1 MQALIEKIRAL
12 LARAN
17 HPNTPLAEAETA
29 LALASKLMQKHG
41 LVEGDLARAGDDD
54 IKVTMERVHVVG
66 PYRVQR
72 TNVLYEI
79 AKVHSCTGYRD
90 FDDVGASV
98 FVMFGRTSDVRAV
111 RTLFAAADILGAR
124 TLPRGSRSA
133 RTAWWQGFREGL
145 GQALATSR
153 SEFVHDTPGAGLVLA
168 DRLSRAEQEM
178 RVVAPPLRKTYSYS
192 NAASGDYER
201 GRTIGRGFGS
211 AGRSFN
217 AGVRGELT

>member
-1 MQALIEKIRAL
+1 MIEKIRAL

-41 LVEGDLARAGDDD
+41 LVEGDLTASDEHDVS
-54 IKVTMERVHVVG
+54 VTCERVRVGG

-79 AKVHSCTGYRD
+79 AKVHSCAGYRD
-90 FDDVGASV
+90 FDDDGASV
-98 FVMFGRTSDVRAV
+98 LVVFGRVSDVRAV
-111 RTLFAAADILGAR
+111 RTLFVAADLLGAR
-124 TLPRGSRSA
+124 SLPRGSRSA

-153 SEFVHDTPGAGLVLA
+153 TEFLRDTPGAGLVLA
-168 DRLSRAEQEM
+168 DRATRAEQEM
-178 RVVAPPLRKTYSYS
+178 RITAPPLRKTYSYS
-192 NAASGDYER
+192 DAASGDFQS
-201 GRTIGRGFGS
+201 GRATGRGFGA
-211 AGRSFN
+211 AGRSFTS
-217 AGVRGELT
+217 GVRGELTS

>member
-1 MQALIEKIRAL
+1 MLALIDKIRAL

-41 LVEGDLARAGDDD
+41 LVEGDLAGAVEDD
-54 IKVTMERVHVVG
+54 ITVVLERVRIEG

-79 AKVHSCTGYRD
+79 AKVHSCAGYRD
-90 FDDVGASV
+90 FDDDGASA
-98 FVMFGRTSDVRAV
+98 FVMFGRASDVRAV
-111 RTLFAAADILGAR
+111 RTLFAAADLLGAR

-153 SEFVHDTPGAGLVLA
+153 TEFLRDTPGAGLVLA
-168 DRLSRAEQEM
+168 DRATRAEQEM
-178 RVVAPPLRKTYSYS
+178 RITAPPLRKTYSYS
-192 NAASGDYER
+192 NAASGDYEN
-201 GRTIGRGFGS
+201 GRATGRNFGS
-211 AGRSFN
+211 SGRSFTS
-217 AGVRGELT
+217 GVRGELT

>member
-1 MQALIEKIRAL
+1 MLALIDKIRAL

-41 LVEGDLARAGDDD
+41 LVEGDLAGAVEDD
-54 IKVTMERVHVVG
+54 ITVVLERVRIEG

-79 AKVHSCTGYRD
+79 AKVHSCAGYRD
-90 FDDVGASV
+90 FDDDGASV
-98 FVMFGRTSDVRAV
+98 FVMFGRASDVRAV
-111 RTLFAAADILGAR
+111 RTLFAAADLLGAR

-153 SEFVHDTPGAGLVLA
+153 TEFLRDTPGAGLVLA
-168 DRLSRAEQEM
+168 DRATRAEQEM
-178 RVVAPPLRKTYSYS
+178 RITAPPLRKTYSYS
-192 NAASGDYER
+192 NAASGDYEK
-201 GRTIGRGFGS
+201 GRATGRRFGS
-211 AGRSFN
+211 SGRSFTS
-217 AGVRGELT
+217 GVRGELT

>member
-1 MQALIEKIRAL
+1 MRSLIEKIRAL

-41 LVEGDLARAGDDD
+41 LGEGDLALGQEDD
-54 IKVTMERVHVVG
+54 ITVTMERVRITG

-79 AKVHSCTGYRD
+79 AKVHSCAGYRD
-90 FDDVGASV
+90 FDENNASI
-98 FVMFGRTSDVRAV
+98 FVVFGRASDVRAV
-111 RTLFAAADILGAR
+111 RTLFTAADLLGAR

-145 GQALATSR
+145 GQALAVSR
-153 SEFVHDTPGAGLVLA
+153 AEFLHDTPGAGLVLA
-168 DRLSRAEQEM
+168 DRKARAESEM
-178 RVVAPPLRKTYSYS
+178 KVAAPPLRKTYSYS
-192 NAASGDYER
+192 DAASGDYQS
-201 GRTIGRGFGS
+201 GRTTGRGFGA
-211 AGRSFN
+211 AGRSFTS
-217 AGVRGELT
+217 GIRGELS

>member
-1 MQALIEKIRAL
+1 MIEKIRAL

-41 LVEGDLARAGDDD
+41 LVEGDLTVSDEHD
-54 IKVTMERVHVVG
+54 VTVTCERVRVAG

-79 AKVHSCTGYRD
+79 AKVHSCAGYRD
-90 FDDVGASV
+90 FDDDGASV
-98 FVMFGRTSDVRAV
+98 LVVFGRVSDVHAV
-111 RTLFAAADILGAR
+111 RTLFVAADLLGAR
-124 TLPRGSRSA
+124 SLPRGSRSA

-153 SEFVHDTPGAGLVLA
+153 TEFLRDTPGAGLVLA
-168 DRLSRAEQEM
+168 DRATRAEQEM
-178 RVVAPPLRKTYSYS
+178 RITAPPLRKTYSYS
-192 NAASGDYER
+192 DAASGDFQS
-201 GRTIGRGFGS
+201 GRATGRGFGA
-211 AGRSFN
+211 AGRSFTS
-217 AGVRGELT
+217 GVRGELTS

>member
-1 MQALIEKIRAL
+1 MIEKIRAL

-41 LVEGDLARAGDDD
+41 LVEGDLMASDEHD
-54 IKVTMERVHVVG
+54 VTVTCERVRVAG

-79 AKVHSCTGYRD
+79 AKVHSCAGYRD
-90 FDDVGASV
+90 FDDDGASV
-98 FVMFGRTSDVRAV
+98 LVVFGRVSDVRAV
-111 RTLFAAADILGAR
+111 RTLFVAADLLGAR
-124 TLPRGSRSA
+124 SLPRGSRSA

-153 SEFVHDTPGAGLVLA
+153 TEFLRDTPGAGLVLA
-168 DRLSRAEQEM
+168 DRATRAEQEM
-178 RVVAPPLRKTYSYS
+178 RITAPPLRKTYSYS
-192 NAASGDYER
+192 DAASGDFQS
-201 GRTIGRGFGS
+201 GRATGRGFGA
-211 AGRSFN
+211 AGRSFTS
-217 AGVRGELT
+217 GVRGELTS